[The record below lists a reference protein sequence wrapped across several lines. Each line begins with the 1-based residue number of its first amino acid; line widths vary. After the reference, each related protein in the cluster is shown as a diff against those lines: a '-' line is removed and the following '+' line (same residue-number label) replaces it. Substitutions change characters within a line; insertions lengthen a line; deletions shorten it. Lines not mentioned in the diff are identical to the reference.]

1 MKKEKSLA
9 SGALCFAV
17 LVARMCIVPLV
28 VVLLVGCAHSPEE
41 RRFPAQEQPLE
52 RPSADY
58 SSGSL
63 WQANSGGLVEDF
75 KARMRGDTVTVVVTE
90 SASASKEATTST
102 ARTTALSAGIPNLM
116 GLETNMTGIKNWMDL
131 NKLLSADTSSKYD
144 GSGSTTRKENLNAT
158 ITARVVDVL
167 ANGNLLIEGRR
178 NVKVNN
184 EEQIII
190 LEGTVRPRDISPD
203 NIVYSAQIADARIT
217 YSGKGIVSDR
227 QSPGWLT
234 NIIDKVWPF

>member
-1 MKKEKSLA
+1 MKKILA
-9 SGALCFAV
+9 LIALVMA
-17 LVARMCIVPLV
+17 
-28 VVLLVGCAHSPEE
+28 GCAHEPQQAK
-41 RRFPAQEQPLE
+41 FPAMQQQLE
-52 RPSADY
+52 KTRPNYAG
-58 SSGSL
+58 GSL
-63 WQANSGGLVEDF
+63 WQTSSGGLVEDF
-75 KARMRGDTVTVVVTE
+75 KARTRGDTVTVVITE
-90 SASASKEATTST
+90 TASASKEATTNT
-102 ARTTALSAGIPNLM
+102 NRTTALSAGVPNFM

-131 NKLLSADTSSKYD
+131 SKLLNADTSSKYD

-178 NVKVNN
+178 NVMVNH
-184 EEQIII
+184 EDQIIL
-190 LEGTVRPRDISPD
+190 LEGTVRPKDISPD

-227 QSPGWLT
+227 QQPGWLM

>member
-1 MKKEKSLA
+1 MKKILA
-9 SGALCFAV
+9 LIALVIA
-17 LVARMCIVPLV
+17 
-28 VVLLVGCAHSPEE
+28 GCVHEPPPSK
-41 RRFPAQEQPLE
+41 FPALEQQLE
-52 RPSADY
+52 KPRANY
-58 SSGSL
+58 TSGSL
-63 WQANSGGLVEDF
+63 WQTSSGGLVEDF
-75 KARMRGDTVTVVVTE
+75 KARAKGDTVTVVITE
-90 SASASKEATTST
+90 TASASKSATTST
-102 ARTTALSAGIPNLM
+102 ARTTALSAGVPNFM

-178 NVKVNN
+178 NVMVNH
-184 EEQIII
+184 EDQIIL
-190 LEGTVRPRDISPD
+190 LEGTVRPKDISPD

-227 QSPGWLT
+227 QQPGWLM

>member
-1 MKKEKSLA
+1 MKKILA
-9 SGALCFAV
+9 LIALV
-17 LVARMCIVPLV
+17 LT
-28 VVLLVGCAHSPEE
+28 GCVHEPPPSK
-41 RRFPAQEQPLE
+41 FPALQQQLE
-52 RPSADY
+52 KPRPNYAG
-58 SSGSL
+58 GSL
-63 WQANSGGLVEDF
+63 WQTSSGGLVEDF
-75 KARMRGDTVTVVVTE
+75 KARTRGDTVTVVITE
-90 SASASKEATTST
+90 TASASKTATTST
-102 ARTTALSAGIPNLM
+102 ARTTALSAGVPNFL

-178 NVKVNN
+178 NVMVNH
-184 EEQIII
+184 EDQIIL
-190 LEGTVRPRDISPD
+190 LEGTVRPKDISPD

-227 QSPGWLT
+227 QQPGWLM
-234 NIIDKVWPF
+234 NVIDKVWPF